1 MIYSEWIGRGIQV
14 EFDIS
19 QIKKAIEKSVPLKFS
34 SYTLSHE
41 TLEKLDKIL
50 EFFLEELGEERIKN
64 QLSYCMRELAENGRK
79 ANLKRIYF
87 IEKNFNINNYN
98 DYLTGMKTFKT
109 DVYGNLPDYIEKL
122 KEKKLYT
129 KISFLANSSFLT
141 LSVSNNVP
149 IMGYELKRIEER
161 ISHSRAF
168 KTMEEAF
175 SSVLDQTEGAG
186 LGIVILILMLK
197 KIGLSE
203 DAFQI
208 KKDGDE
214 TEAKIIIPRSDVL
227 LENLDP
233 LVKKIIADIK
243 VLPQFP
249 EHISSLQKLLA
260 NPDTDF
266 SQIAQVVKTD
276 PALTGDLLKLVNSA
290 QYMLRN
296 KIQDIEE
303 ALKMV
308 GFRGMRNLLYSYG
321 SQKLLKDKYGEM
333 KRLWEHSYRT
343 AFYGYHI
350 AKNYN
355 FKKIHDDVY
364 VSSLLHD
371 LGQVIVEFLHPDLL
385 ENIKTFTVDRGITAE
400 MFEKF
405 TIGLHHAEI
414 GARIAEHWHF
424 PDQLIAAIRFHHEP
438 EKITGEMKELVYTV
452 YLANSLCN
460 IEEGNL
466 LFEQMNPLVLSFFNL
481 KKRESL
487 ETLHNGLKQTFESE
501 LVE

>member
-1 MIYSEWIGRGIQV
+1 MD
-14 EFDIS
+14 FDIS

-41 TLEKLDKIL
+41 TIEKLDKIL
-50 EFFLEELGEERIKN
+50 ELFLQELGEERIKN

-87 IEKNFNINNYN
+87 AEKNFNINNYN

-109 DVYGNLPDYIEKL
+109 DVYGNLPYYFEKL
-122 KEKKLYT
+122 KNEKLFT
-129 KISFLANSSFLT
+129 KVSFLANSSFLT
-141 LSVSNNVP
+141 ISIRNNVP

-161 ISHSRAF
+161 ISHSQAF

-175 SSVLDQTEGAG
+175 SSVMDQTEGAG

-208 KKDGDE
+208 QKEGNE
-214 TEAKIIIPRSDVL
+214 TVAKIVVPRSDVL

-233 LVKKIIADIK
+233 LVKKIVADIK

-249 EHISSLQKLLA
+249 EHISSLQKLLSD
-260 NPDTDF
+260 PDTDF
-266 SQIAQVVKTD
+266 SQIAKVVKID

-321 SQKLLKDKYGEM
+321 SQSILKDKYGEM
-333 KRLWEHSYRT
+333 KRLWDHSYRT

-350 AKNYN
+350 AKKYN
-355 FKKIHDDVY
+355 FKKILDDVY

-371 LGQVIVEFLHPDLL
+371 LGQVVVEFLHPDLL

-424 PDQLIAAIRFHHEP
+424 PDQLISAIRFHHEP
-438 EKITGEMKELVYTV
+438 EKVSDEMKELVYTV
-452 YLANSLCN
+452 YLANALCN
-460 IEEGNL
+460 IEEGIL
-466 LFEQMNPLVLSFFNL
+466 VFEQMNPQVLTFLNL
-481 KKRESL
+481 KEIEAF
-487 ETLHNGLKQTFESE
+487 ETLHTTLREAFESE
-501 LVE
+501 LEE

>member
-1 MIYSEWIGRGIQV
+1 MN
-14 EFDIS
+14 FDTT
-19 QIKKAIEKSVPLKFS
+19 QIKKAIEKSIPIKFS

-41 TLEKLDKIL
+41 TIEKLDKIL
-50 EFFLEELGEERIKN
+50 ELFLEELGEERIKN
-64 QLSYCMRELAENGRK
+64 QLSYCMRELAENARK

-87 IEKNFNINNYN
+87 VEKDFNINNYN
-98 DYLTGMKTFKT
+98 DYLSGMETFKT
-109 DVYGNLPDYIEKL
+109 DVYGNLSYYVDKL
-122 KEKKLYT
+122 KEKKLFT
-129 KISFLANSSFLT
+129 KVIFLANSSFLT
-141 LSVSNNVP
+141 ISVRNNVP

-161 ISHSRAF
+161 ISHSQAF

-175 SSVLDQTEGAG
+175 ASVMDQSEGAG

-208 KKDGDE
+208 QKDGDE
-214 TEAKIIIPRSDVL
+214 TIAKIVIPRSDVL

-233 LVKKIIADIK
+233 LVKKIVADIK

-249 EHISSLQKLLA
+249 EHITSLQKLLA
-260 NPDTDF
+260 DPDTDF
-266 SQIAQVVKTD
+266 SQIARVVKID

-296 KIQDIEE
+296 KIQDIKE

-321 SQKLLKDKYGEM
+321 SQRILKDKYGEM

-343 AFYGYHI
+343 AFYGYHL

-355 FKKIHDDVY
+355 FKKILDDVY

-371 LGQVIVEFLHPDLL
+371 LGQVVVEFLHPDLL

-438 EKITGEMKELVYTV
+438 EKANEEMKELVYTV
-452 YLANSLCN
+452 YCANAFCN
-460 IEEGNL
+460 IEDNIL
-466 LFEQMNPLVLSFFNL
+466 IFEQMNPQVLTFLNL
-481 KKRESL
+481 KKIADFEA
-487 ETLHNGLKQTFESE
+487 LHNKLKEAFESE
-501 LVE
+501 LEE